1 MTLNNIQEL
10 LILNNREILT
20 RMKKL
25 KSDIDSSVSGSSAE
39 AGRLIEEIKTDI
51 LSFKERERLSTE
63 EAQLKIKENKEKL
76 NELNKL
82 LENKHKESIDK
93 IKENLDLINKITE
106 NLNKIE
112 TRIKDHI
119 ENQLIHVTQAEKDKW
134 NSFISDEKL
143 LEKFNLYALKSDLH
157 SHTNKEILDKISVN
171 ENGNLLFDGQ
181 EIKGGGGGE
190 GFGQEAKQYI
200 KDVLSN
206 YLKTADAN
214 KTFTTITRLESEL
227 SKYQLKAALNNNIS
241 ISAIDDNAIKNV
253 TDGLFAKD
261 YSREIKL
268 AIDNSAK
275 AKEAADSALELAKSM
290 EKKND
295 LVLKGIGE
303 LIDKINRTVVP

>member
-20 RMKKL
+20 RIKKL

-214 KTFTTITRLESEL
+214 KTFTTITRLKSEL

-241 ISAIDDNAIKNV
+241 ISAIADNAIKNV
-253 TDGLFAKD
+253 TDGLFVKD

-268 AIDNSAK
+268 AINNSAK
-275 AKEAADSALELAKSM
+275 AKEAADSALESAKSM

-295 LVLKGIGE
+295 LVLKGIEE